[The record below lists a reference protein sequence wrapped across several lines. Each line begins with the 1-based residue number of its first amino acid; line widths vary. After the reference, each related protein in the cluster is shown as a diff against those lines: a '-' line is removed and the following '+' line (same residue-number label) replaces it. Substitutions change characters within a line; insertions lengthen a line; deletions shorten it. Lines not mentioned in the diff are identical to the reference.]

1 MKGDWAQLILA
12 GKLKKGKKQNL
23 TVGDV
28 KTSLKAVQ
36 AL

>member
-1 MKGDWAQLILA
+1 MKEDWAQLILA
-12 GKLKKGKKQNL
+12 DKLKKGKKQNL

-28 KTSLKAVQ
+28 ETSLNAVQ